1 MSMHWTERLSEYH
14 DGELS
19 PAEHAECAAHL
30 AECAECRDVLQ
41 ELHLVTVAA
50 RADRD
55 RLPAA
60 DLWPGILAQIEKADS
75 AKAEPCIAP
84 LRVSDVG
91 PAFSPAG
98 SKADHLLAAAARTGG
113 IAAHG
118 GDGERV
124 VSRGSTGVPGTIA
137 QSSAPRETPIQAM
150 AEPSETPPGD
160 VQRAN
165 FANPQYD
172 RAVADLEGMLRDQR
186 DKLDPR
192 TVVVLERNLAVIDDA
207 IRQAQEALDA
217 DPANTFLNS
226 HLADARRRKIEL
238 LRRDDVDCR
247 GLIRCL
253 KCLGCREDW

>member
-1 MSMHWTERLSEYH
+1 MSTHWTERLSEYH

-30 AECAECRDVLQ
+30 AECAECRDLLQ

-55 RLPAA
+55 RQPVA
-60 DLWPGILAQIEKADS
+60 DLWPGILAQIEKAGS
-75 AKAEPCIAP
+75 AQAEPSIARP
-84 LRVSDVG
+84 SLEVWGR
-91 PAFSPAG
+91 PTARPTRRQITFSLPQLA
-98 SKADHLLAAAARTGG
+98 LAASLLMAVTAS
-113 IAAHG
+113 
-118 GDGERV
+118 
-124 VSRGSTGVPGTIA
+124 VSYLAVQRAVPGTIA
-137 QSSAPRETPIQAM
+137 QSAAPRETPIQAM

-186 DKLDPR
+186 DRLDPR

-238 LRRDDVDCR
+238 LRRATSIAGD
-247 GLIRCL
+247 
-253 KCLGCREDW
+253 

>member
-1 MSMHWTERLSEYH
+1 MSTHWTERLSEYH

-30 AECAECRDVLQ
+30 AECAECRDLLQ

-55 RLPAA
+55 RQPVA
-60 DLWPGILAQIEKADS
+60 DLWPGILAQIDGSRVKNAS
-75 AKAEPCIAP
+75 AEAEALTEAAGGESVTLSFPPVRARASARPTRRQIT
-84 LRVSDVG
+84 
-91 PAFSPAG
+91 FSLPQLA
-98 SKADHLLAAAARTGG
+98 LAASLLMAVTAS
-113 IAAHG
+113 
-118 GDGERV
+118 
-124 VSRGSTGVPGTIA
+124 VSYLAVQRGVPGTIA
-137 QSSAPRETPIQAM
+137 QSATPRETPIQAM

-186 DKLDPR
+186 DRLDPR

-226 HLADARRRKIEL
+226 HLADARRRKIDL
-238 LRRDDVDCR
+238 LRRATSIAGD
-247 GLIRCL
+247 
-253 KCLGCREDW
+253 

>member
-19 PAEHAECAAHL
+19 PAEYAECAAHL

-55 RLPAA
+55 RQPAA
-60 DLWPGILAQIEKADS
+60 NLWPGILAQIENAGS
-75 AKAEPCIAP
+75 AQAEPYIATTSAEPSVAP
-84 LRVSDVG
+84 LRSEMWG
-91 PAFSPAG
+91 RASGRPTRRQITFSLPQLA
-98 SKADHLLAAAARTGG
+98 LAASLLMAVTAS
-113 IAAHG
+113 
-118 GDGERV
+118 
-124 VSRGSTGVPGTIA
+124 VSYLAVQRSTPGTIA
-137 QSSAPRETPIQAM
+137 QSPTPHEVPIQAM

-165 FANPQYD
+165 FANAQYD

-186 DKLDPR
+186 DRLDPR
-192 TVVVLERNLAVIDDA
+192 TVVVIERNLTVIDDA
-207 IRQAQEALDA
+207 IRQAQAALDA

-238 LRRDDVDCR
+238 LRRATSIAGD
-247 GLIRCL
+247 
-253 KCLGCREDW
+253 